1 MIKSVISVAALS
13 LLLPSCG
20 GSSYTYQG
28 YRMSEQFPLDGDREW
43 QYLNDSEGVEHPM
56 RVEKIATPT
65 MKNGAEVYTLEYYN
79 EETGDIVRAVD
90 WSSDSVNGVQIH
102 GYVDY
107 TTDGEEVSFEPPIV
121 FADDKMV
128 AGAFVV
134 TETGG
139 YTFTSTLVM
148 SEACPNHYVP
158 DWEDCLKMV
167 LDDGDGD
174 DSTGALVAGEYWL
187 VPSYG
192 TAWFRMTPDTDN
204 WRLWKHDW
212 EPTD

>member
-107 TTDGEEVSFEPPIV
+107 TTDAEEVSFEPPIV